1 MSAPPRVSY
10 HRVLASRR
18 VTLTETVPAAPP
30 PASADG
36 TAPPAAADATP
47 APTKRTINTIEF
59 LCKFEYQSYRMLE
72 WLPLSVMQ
80 EAAEGKLRGHWR
92 RHDASPADP
101 EVMIVYSP

>member
-1 MSAPPRVSY
+1 MSPPPRVSY

-18 VTLTETVPAAPP
+18 VTFTETVPAAL
-30 PASADG
+30 
-36 TAPPAAADATP
+36 PPAAADGTALPAFDAAP
-47 APTKRTINTIEF
+47 APTKRTTNTIEF

-80 EAAEGKLRGHWR
+80 ETAEGKLRGHWR

-101 EVMIVYSP
+101 EV